1 MRLTF
6 GFLYHE
12 EDDMMKTF
20 TSKAQYK
27 KIITALKWVLIA
39 LYIQSGVGILLMY
52 FSCTAPDGYR
62 LNPFLFKSW
71 VAFSFL
77 LFVITFILTT
87 IKEYYAP
94 FIAFLL
100 IFTISCVINA
110 SPTLELGFY
119 IPKTLC
125 P

>member
-1 MRLTF
+1 
-6 GFLYHE
+6 
-12 EDDMMKTF
+12 MMKTF

-39 LYIQSGVGILLMY
+39 LYIQFGVGILLMY
-52 FSCTAPDGYR
+52 FSCTAPGGYR

-71 VAFSFL
+71 VAFFFL

-94 FIAFLL
+94 FIAVLL
-100 IFTISCVINA
+100 IFTIFCVINA